1 MMPPLR
7 KLIRFGLMLDRSYAA
22 DTKFATMFTPMVAST
37 KTPLPNNMMMSLSTR
52 SSSSAGSSTA
62 SPYTE
67 TEAAE
72 TTTDVSANAVQ
83 LNGRPQILPFTT
95 SARDGEKRAKSE
107 KLSIRVAS
115 TPTVRPTAAMVW

>member
-52 SSSSAGSSTA
+52 SSRRSRS
-62 SPYTE
+62 
-67 TEAAE
+67 
-72 TTTDVSANAVQ
+72 
-83 LNGRPQILPFTT
+83 
-95 SARDGEKRAKSE
+95 
-107 KLSIRVAS
+107 
-115 TPTVRPTAAMVW
+115 

>member
-1 MMPPLR
+1 
-7 KLIRFGLMLDRSYAA
+7 
-22 DTKFATMFTPMVAST
+22 
-37 KTPLPNNMMMSLSTR
+37 MMMSLSTF

-67 TEAAE
+67 TEAAD
-72 TTTDVSANAVQ
+72 TMTDVSANAVQ
-83 LNGRPQILPFTT
+83 LNGRPHALPFTT
-95 SARDGEKRAKSE
+95 SARDGENRAKSE